1 MFPTNLYLKIKN
13 KNSIRTLFLIDI
25 LFMRDINARYGFKNG
40 DSVLAEFKKIIKA
53 LLKNEIK
60 KRVVSTFGHKV
71 ACKIKRQHADIFAVT
86 FYDDLCETT
95 ILEIK
100 EIIINKLRVYPFSLS
115 KPTLKIVID
124 VTIGCSKSASTDLLV
139 YAEKALNNA
148 KQAFEV
154 FMFFDSNLYKNE
166 ALNNNLVELIKY
178 NIEQKKVTPYFQ
190 AISSNTHNKIV
201 KYEAL
206 MRLFDKEGNMLLP
219 AAFLEKAKNYRLY
232 NKLMQIL
239 ISKVFDVII
248 RYRIHASIN
257 LEYND
262 IINPLISDLI
272 ISRLVQDGIGKY
284 LTIEIL
290 ESERIKNF
298 DVINDFILKVKAHQ
312 VSIAIDDFGTG
323 FSNYEY
329 ILKLNV
335 DYLKID
341 GSLIQK
347 IDEEIYMNLIKS
359 IVMFCD
365 KQKIETIAEYVSDL
379 KIQRYVKALGIDY
392 SQGYYIQK
400 PASIEQIVGEVSEA

>member
-1 MFPTNLYLKIKN
+1 MFPINLYLNIKN

-25 LFMRDINARYGFKNG
+25 LFMKDINATYGFNNG
-40 DSVLAEFKKIIKA
+40 DAVLAQFKKVIQA
-53 LLKNEIK
+53 LLKNEI
-60 KRVVSTFGHKV
+60 RNRLLSTFGLRT
-71 ACKIKRQHADIFAVT
+71 AYNIRRQHADVFAVT
-86 FYDDLCETT
+86 FYDDLCEAV

-100 EIIINKLRVYPFSLS
+100 EIIIKKLRIHQFALF
-115 KPTLKIVID
+115 KPNLQIAID
-124 VTIGCSKSASTDLLV
+124 VTIGCSKSASKDLLI

-148 KQAFEV
+148 KQAFET
-154 FMFFDSNLYKNE
+154 FMFFDSLLYKNE
-166 ALNNNLVELIKY
+166 AFNNNLVDLIKY
-178 NIEQKKVTPYFQ
+178 NIDHKKVTPYFQ
-190 AISSNTHNKIV
+190 AISSNTQNEIV

-219 AAFLEKAKNYRLY
+219 AAFLEKAKDYRLY

-239 ISKVFDVII
+239 INKVFDVII
-248 RYRIHASIN
+248 RHRIHASIN

-262 IINPLISDLI
+262 ILNPLISDII
-272 ISRLVQDGIGKY
+272 ISRLVQDDIGKY

-290 ESERIKNF
+290 ESERIRNF
-298 DVINDFILKVKAHQ
+298 DAINDFIVKVKTHE

-335 DYLKID
+335 DSLKID

-359 IVMFCD
+359 IVMFCG
-365 KQKIETIAEYVSDL
+365 KQNIETIAEYVSDL

-400 PASIEQIVGEVSEA
+400 PASIEQIVGEISET